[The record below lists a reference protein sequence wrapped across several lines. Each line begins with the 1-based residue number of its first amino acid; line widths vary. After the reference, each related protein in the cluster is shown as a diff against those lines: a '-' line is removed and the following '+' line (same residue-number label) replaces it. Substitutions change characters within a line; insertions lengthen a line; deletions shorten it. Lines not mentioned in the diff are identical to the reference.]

1 MKGSQVP
8 AYNIKK
14 YREASGMTQDQMAE
28 KLGVAQQTVQYY
40 ESGRSDIK
48 SSVLMKMADVLGV
61 SVTQLLGLDGEFEVV
76 GNPIPSECY
85 RPLYGRIPAG
95 TPLEAIETPGETAWC
110 DPDTAEAYPLGFFLT
125 VSGDSMDLVYRPGGR
140 VFVNPGEREIVSGKN
155 YVVLVNGSDA
165 TLKQVF
171 RAGDTIVLH
180 PRSTNPAHKDIS
192 IDVTDPDAPYFSVVG
207 KVVQYIGARE

>member
-1 MKGSQVP
+1 MP

-28 KLGVAQQTVQYY
+28 KLGITQQTVQYY

-48 SSVLMKMADVLGV
+48 SSILMKMADVLGV
-61 SVTQLLGLDGEFEVV
+61 SVTQLLGLDSEFEVIGKPV
-76 GNPIPSECY
+76 PSDCY
-85 RPLYGRIPAG
+85 RPIYGRIPAG
-95 TPLEAIETPGETAWC
+95 TPLEAIETPDETAWC
-110 DPDTAEAYPLGFFLT
+110 DPSIAEAYPRGFFLT

-140 VFVNPGEREIVSGKN
+140 VFVNPDEREIVSGKN
-155 YVVLVNGSDA
+155 YAVLVNGCDA

-180 PRSTNPAHKDIS
+180 PMSTNPEHKDRS
-192 IDVTDPDAPYFSVVG
+192 IDTTDPDAPYFAVVG
-207 KVVQYIGARE
+207 KVVWYVGIEE

>member
-1 MKGSQVP
+1 MTSARMYMASKLKEFRKARDLTVDEVGEAVGKSGKTVSAWEVGRGQPEADILVLLCKL
-8 AYNIKK
+8 YN
-14 YREASGMTQDQMAE
+14 
-28 KLGVAQQTVQYY
+28 VQIDDFY
-40 ESGRSDIK
+40 DVK
-48 SSVLMKMADVLGV
+48 S
-61 SVTQLLGLDGEFEVV
+61 
-76 GNPIPSECY
+76 Y
-85 RPLYGRIPAG
+85 RPEPANCFRPIYGRIPAG